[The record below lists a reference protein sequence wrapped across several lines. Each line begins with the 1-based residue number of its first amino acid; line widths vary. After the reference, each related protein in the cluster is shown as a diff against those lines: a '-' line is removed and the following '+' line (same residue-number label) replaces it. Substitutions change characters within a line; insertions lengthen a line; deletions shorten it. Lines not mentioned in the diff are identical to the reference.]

1 MFIAGT
7 FYIVFRNVHELQ
19 NRTRCQLD
27 VTQRRTCQIKSF
39 LFSALT
45 TQPRGLN
52 FCLSLSRTLDVSP
65 VPAHESLTASRPA
78 LERRI
83 LAAIDASPSRIP
95 VVLGDFRTG
104 RTQLLC
110 RIRERLGRTQCQQ
123 IDLERAATTPERFY
137 QAVTHAS
144 PFRVPPRP
152 EPTSAREA
160 FDAMLAFLDQARVG
174 GGNEPA
180 TFLLDEVLELR
191 TFESFPGLRTALRE
205 LLKMLSTSA
214 NRFILTTRYVSRAHR
229 FLKDAT
235 SRFEVVHVPPLS
247 WTEVRDLMLSID
259 GGQTMLDDEGASEG
273 LARAVYALSDGR
285 VGYAQAIGEAL
296 SRMVDAQGVGD
307 PVSALTLLLS
317 QDGRLATACAS
328 CYELRL
334 HRARGY
340 GALKAILEILAQEE
354 PLTLTEVAQRLRR
367 TPGSTKDYL
376 TWLEDVDLIVSQ
388 RKRYSFSDPL
398 LRVWVRL
405 YCKPSCPSDEEVAR
419 EVQSYALARLPRQEP
434 AMVVAG
440 GGESELVD
448 DDRKAWGIIEI
459 D

>member
-1 MFIAGT
+1 
-7 FYIVFRNVHELQ
+7 
-19 NRTRCQLD
+19 
-27 VTQRRTCQIKSF
+27 
-39 LFSALT
+39 
-45 TQPRGLN
+45 
-52 FCLSLSRTLDVSP
+52 
-65 VPAHESLTASRPA
+65 VPAYESLTASRPA

-104 RTQLLC
+104 RTQLLY
-110 RIRERLGRTQCQQ
+110 RLRERLGRTQCQH

-137 QAVTHAS
+137 QAVIAAS
-144 PFRVPPRP
+144 PFRVAPRP
-152 EPTSAREA
+152 DPASARDA
-160 FDAMLAFLDQARVG
+160 FDALLAFLDQSRIG
-174 GGNEPA
+174 GGLQPA
-180 TFLLDEVLELR
+180 TFLLDEVLDLR

-205 LLKMLSTSA
+205 LLKTLASSS
-214 NRFILTTRYVSRAHR
+214 NRFVMTTRYVSRAHR
-229 FLKDAT
+229 LLKDAT
-235 SRFEVVHVPPLS
+235 SRFEVIHVPPLS
-247 WTEVRDLMLSID
+247 STEVRDLLLSID
-259 GGQTMLDDEGASEG
+259 GGQAILRESGGGSDS
-273 LARAVYALSDGR
+273 LAREVYSLSDGR
-285 VGYAQAIGEAL
+285 IGYAQAIGEAL
-296 SRMVDAQGVGD
+296 SRMVEAQGVGD

-317 QDGRLATACAS
+317 PDGRLAASCAS

-354 PLTLTEVAQRLRR
+354 PLTLTEVAHRLRR

-376 TWLEDVDLIVSQ
+376 SWLEDVDLIVSQ

-405 YCKPSCPSDEEVAR
+405 YCRPSCPSDEDVAR
-419 EVQSYALARLPRQEP
+419 EVQTYALARLPRPEP
-434 AMVVAG
+434 AMAVAG

-448 DDRKAWGIIEI
+448 DDRKPWGIIEI

>member
-1 MFIAGT
+1 M
-7 FYIVFRNVHELQ
+7 
-19 NRTRCQLD
+19 
-27 VTQRRTCQIKSF
+27 
-39 LFSALT
+39 
-45 TQPRGLN
+45 
-52 FCLSLSRTLDVSP
+52 
-65 VPAHESLTASRPA
+65 PAHESFTASRPA

-83 LAAIDASPSRIP
+83 LAAVEASPSRIP

-104 RTQLLC
+104 RTQLLY
-110 RIRERLGRTQCQQ
+110 RMRERLGRTHSQH

-144 PFRVPPRP
+144 PFRVPQRA
-152 EPTSAREA
+152 EPASARDA
-160 FDAMLAFLDQARVG
+160 FDATLVFLDQSRSG
-174 GGNEPA
+174 SGKEPV
-180 TFLLDEVLELR
+180 TFLLDEFLELR

-205 LLKMLSTSA
+205 LLKTLSSSA
-214 NRFILTTRYVSRAHR
+214 NRFVLTTRYISRAHR
-229 FLKDAT
+229 LLRDAT
-235 SRFEVVHVPPLS
+235 SRFEVIHVPPLS
-247 WTEVRDLMLSID
+247 SAEVRDLMLSID
-259 GGQTMLDDEGASEG
+259 GGQAMLREDGSSEP
-273 LARAVYALSDGR
+273 LARAVYTLSDGR
-285 VGYAQAIGEAL
+285 VGYALSIGEAL

-307 PVSALTLLLS
+307 PVSALTQLLS
-317 QDGRLATACAS
+317 PDGRLAASCAS

-376 TWLEDVDLIVSQ
+376 SWLEDVDLIVSQ

-405 YCKPSCPSDEEVAR
+405 YCRPTCPSEEEVAR
-419 EVQSYALARLPRQEP
+419 EVQCYALARLPQPEP

-440 GGESELVD
+440 GGESDLTG
-448 DDRKAWGIIEI
+448 DDRKPWGIIEI

>member
-1 MFIAGT
+1 
-7 FYIVFRNVHELQ
+7 
-19 NRTRCQLD
+19 
-27 VTQRRTCQIKSF
+27 
-39 LFSALT
+39 
-45 TQPRGLN
+45 
-52 FCLSLSRTLDVSP
+52 
-65 VPAHESLTASRPA
+65 VPSYESLTASRPA

-104 RTQLLC
+104 RTQLLY
-110 RIRERLGRTQCQQ
+110 RLRDRLGRKQCQH

-137 QAVTHAS
+137 QAVTAAS
-144 PFRVPPRP
+144 PFRVAARA
-152 EPTSAREA
+152 EPASAREA
-160 FDAMLAFLDQARVG
+160 FDAMLAFLDQSRTG
-174 GGNEPA
+174 GGHEPA
-180 TFLLDEVLELR
+180 TFLLDEVLDLR

-205 LLKMLSTSA
+205 LLKTLANSS
-214 NRFILTTRYVSRAHR
+214 NRFVLTTRYVSRAHR
-229 FLKDAT
+229 LLKDAT
-235 SRFEVVHVPPLS
+235 SRFEVIHVPPLS
-247 WTEVRDLMLSID
+247 STEVRDLMLSID
-259 GGQTMLDDEGASEG
+259 GGQAMLRETDGSDS
-273 LARAVYALSDGR
+273 LARSVYTLSDGR

-317 QDGRLATACAS
+317 PDGRLAASCAT

-376 TWLEDVDLIVSQ
+376 SWLEDVDLIVSQ

-405 YCKPSCPSDEEVAR
+405 YCRPSCPSEEEIAR

-440 GGESELVD
+440 GGESELAD
-448 DDRKAWGIIEI
+448 DDRKPWGIIEI

>member
-1 MFIAGT
+1 MPS
-7 FYIVFRNVHELQ
+7 Y
-19 NRTRCQLD
+19 
-27 VTQRRTCQIKSF
+27 
-39 LFSALT
+39 
-45 TQPRGLN
+45 
-52 FCLSLSRTLDVSP
+52 
-65 VPAHESLTASRPA
+65 ESLTASRPA

-95 VVLGDFRTG
+95 VILGDFRTG
-104 RTQLLC
+104 RTQLLY
-110 RIRERLGRTQCQQ
+110 RLRERLGRTQCQH

-137 QAVTHAS
+137 QAIAAAS
-144 PFRVPPRP
+144 PFRVTPRA
-152 EPTSAREA
+152 EPASAREA
-160 FDAMLAFLDQARVG
+160 FDAMLAFLDQSRAG

-205 LLKMLSTSA
+205 LLQTLAGSG
-214 NRFILTTRYVSRAHR
+214 NRFVLTTRYISRAHR
-229 FLKDAT
+229 FLRDAT
-235 SRFEVVHVPPLS
+235 SRFEVIHIPPLS
-247 WTEVRDLMLSID
+247 SSEVRDLMLSID
-259 GGQTMLDDEGASEG
+259 GGQAMLREAGGSDSF
-273 LARAVYALSDGR
+273 ARSVFTLSDGR
-285 VGYAQAIGEAL
+285 VGYAQAIGESL

-307 PVSALTLLLS
+307 PVSALTQLLS
-317 QDGRLATACAS
+317 PEGRLAALCAA

-376 TWLEDVDLIVSQ
+376 SWLEDVDLIVSQ

-405 YCKPSCPSDEEVAR
+405 YCRPSCPSDEEVAR
-419 EVQSYALARLPRQEP
+419 EVQAYALARLPRAEP

-440 GGESELVD
+440 GGESVLD
-448 DDRKAWGIIEI
+448 DDRKPWGIIEI